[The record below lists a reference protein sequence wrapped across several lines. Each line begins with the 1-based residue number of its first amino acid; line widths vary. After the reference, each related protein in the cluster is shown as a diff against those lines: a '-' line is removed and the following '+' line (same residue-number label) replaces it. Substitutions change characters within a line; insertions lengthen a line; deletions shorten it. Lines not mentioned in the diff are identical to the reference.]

1 MNSFDNFEK
10 NSFILL
16 GVFFGLCL
24 YYLTNKI
31 FNFIRKTKLQE
42 SSQDKEITHI
52 KGSEDEKVLIRE
64 QLKRNYEF
72 FGNDGMN
79 SIENSFVCVVGIGGV
94 GRYGI
99 VRIIF

>member
-1 MNSFDNFEK
+1 MYSFLNLEK
-10 NSFILL
+10 NSNILL
-16 GVFFGLCL
+16 GIFLGLCL
-24 YYLTNKI
+24 YYLIYKI
-31 FNFIRKTKLQE
+31 FNIVRKAKQQV

-52 KGSEDEKVLIRE
+52 NGSEDEKVLIRE

-79 SIENSFVCVVGIGGV
+79 AIENSFVCVVGIGGV

-99 VRIIF
+99 F